1 MVADARLMDHFES
14 ATQLF
19 VARFSDGGI
28 FCHWHD
34 LVHIANDMQ
43 YWDTS
48 LGNGSQIIQWIALI
62 GHRLTLGHFI
72 LLKAVFPVVRTAD
85 TTALTTGPALEIHHR
100 RIGID
105 CRHFLRIGRRPI
117 INNQPA
123 PRHAF
128 QHCTVGEKVLKA

>member
-1 MVADARLMDHFES
+1 MVADARLMDHLEGAS
-14 ATQLF
+14 QLF
-19 VARFSDGGI
+19 VARFGDSGI
-28 FCHWHD
+28 FRHRYD

-43 YWDTS
+43 DRDTS
-48 LGNGSQIIQWIALI
+48 FGNGRQIIQWIALI

-72 LLKAVFPVVRTAD
+72 LLEAVFPVVRTTD
-85 TTALTTGPALEIHHR
+85 STALTTGPALEIHHR

-105 CRHFLRIGRRPI
+105 CRHFLRIGRRPVV
-117 INNQPA
+117 NYQPA